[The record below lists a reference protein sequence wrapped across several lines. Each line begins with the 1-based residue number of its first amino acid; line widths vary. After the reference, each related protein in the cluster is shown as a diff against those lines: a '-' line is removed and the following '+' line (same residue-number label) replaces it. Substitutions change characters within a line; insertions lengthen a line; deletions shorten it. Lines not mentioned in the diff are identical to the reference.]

1 METPLLELEDIIPIR
16 NLPTHLT
23 PPNTADMDH
32 AEATLLWEQ
41 FENEQLIPYWAS
53 LADEPVTR
61 KNQLPLRL
69 YGPNYRIYIQA
80 TQNLTRHLSKAS
92 KDTPTGDRSYE
103 LVKHFVDTYTT
114 PPTTVIGLWYVMG
127 KKSYRHMA
135 YMVDSD
141 SYFQHFT
148 DRYPTLHTR
157 TRHLQKL
164 RYHPFW
170 HTTLGTTLT
179 DYDGPGDAV
188 DNFTSTILLRD
199 LVDPNYP
206 HTQKFYQTHD
216 RYLQEL
222 NSR

>member
-1 METPLLELEDIIPIR
+1 M
-16 NLPTHLT
+16 
-23 PPNTADMDH
+23 
-32 AEATLLWEQ
+32 
-41 FENEQLIPYWAS
+41 
-53 LADEPVTR
+53 
-61 KNQLPLRL
+61 
-69 YGPNYRIYIQA
+69 
-80 TQNLTRHLSKAS
+80 
-92 KDTPTGDRSYE
+92 
-103 LVKHFVDTYTT
+103 KHFVDTYTT

-127 KKSYRHMA
+127 KKSYRHTA

-148 DRYPTLHTR
+148 DRYPPLHTR